1 MLFNGVIGKE
11 AQMPRRD
18 LFLVVSTAAIS
29 SLLTYFIVATRT
41 APPEALRYESSAAN
55 GNPAADPDQPAFNS
69 GHIKPSEQELDTAG
83 ALHLGSIQPRSED
96 RSSNSAPQ
104 YSAVVLQ
111 KQQELEKQFSSLFID
126 GSNPDS
132 GALNARIEG
141 RFYLEDWN
149 QEWAASKE
157 TSIRTLFEVNED
169 LSGVAPLQV
178 ACRSKNC
185 QVVLAASNEAQVRL
199 LSEKFMQAATKGDVG
214 MKDKVVSFFPDVS
227 TGRVVF
233 YLSENRNTDLF
244 Q

>member
-1 MLFNGVIGKE
+1 MLFNGGIGKE
-11 AQMPRRD
+11 AQMIRRD
-18 LFLVVSTAAIS
+18 LLLVVSTAVIS
-29 SLLTYFIVATRT
+29 SLLTYYIVATRT

-55 GNPAADPDQPAFNS
+55 GNHAADLGQPDFNT
-69 GHIKPSEQELDTAG
+69 GQIKPSKQELDTAG
-83 ALHLGSIQPRSED
+83 ALQQGSIQPRSED
-96 RSSNSAPQ
+96 RSNNSTSQ
-104 YSAVVLQ
+104 YSSIALQ
-111 KQQELEKQFSSLFID
+111 KQQELEEQFSNLFSG

-157 TSIRTLFEVNED
+157 RNIRTLFEVNED

-185 QVVLAASNEAQVRL
+185 QVVLAAANQAQVRL